1 MKKLR
6 KKVLATSTE
15 FGNLDPLYVEE
26 SDTTLLNHQS
36 AGDLLIDPSDEPENL
51 HESITASLDDE
62 DEVLDDDLLEDMP
75 EDGIAGLDD
84 EEPEI
89 DADLDDPL
97 EEEEDGLDP
106 IAVLSE
112 VGETDVEPQDLPE
125 QKTLDTKE
133 QLNKTQDQENTKTDV
148 QREGTK
154 PTEASAK
161 KKVKADEHELKNNQS
176 SDSSVEVDSNF
187 EMPLVDVDNIADDV
201 DDVMFASIDRTKVAI
216 HSNRIIATL
225 DNETAVQVNVEDEY
239 MSDEFDEATIAEC
252 KQKGLRAGLRS
263 MGFTLA
269 TVKFNANKQIQAKV
283 KAENIAFRKSQID
296 AFKARQSVMAQC
308 FAIAS
313 TGLNRNAF
321 TDFANPLRNEL
332 EAKLKIAGVRDASRI
347 VRAAFEKCGI
357 EYTKT
362 LMAAAE
368 KISELPEDSRNG
380 LLASLDMTQEPDEDE
395 GEEIGA
401 DPSLYGDPVD
411 GECDS
416 IEAALLN
423 PIKAKVSVTAASKP
437 ISFGCY

>member
-6 KKVLATSTE
+6 KKILATTTGSD
-15 FGNLDPLYVEE
+15 NLDPLFVEE

-51 HESITASLDDE
+51 HYDVTASVD

-75 EDGIAGLDD
+75 EDGIAGIDDD
-84 EEPEI
+84 EPEVT
-89 DADLDDPL
+89 ADIDDPL
-97 EEEEDGLDP
+97 DDEDGLDP
-106 IAVLSE
+106 VAVLSE

-125 QKTLDTKE
+125 QKTLDTAD
-133 QLNKTQDQENTKTDV
+133 QLNKTQDQENNKTDV
-148 QREGTK
+148 QREGK
-154 PTEASAK
+154 EPTEAANK
-161 KKVKADEHELKNNQS
+161 KKVKAEEHELQNNQS
-176 SDSSVEVDSNF
+176 SNSSVEVDSNL

-201 DDVMFASIDRTKVAI
+201 EDVMFASIDNTKIVI

-225 DNETAVQVNVEDEY
+225 DNETAIKTSVDDEY
-239 MSDEFDEATIAEC
+239 MSDEFDEATLAEC

-283 KAENIAFRKSQID
+283 KAENTAFRKSQID

-380 LLASLDMTQEPDEDE
+380 LLASLDMTQEP
-395 GEEIGA
+395 EEEVEA
-401 DPSLYGDPVD
+401 DPSLYGDPVGD
-411 GECDS
+411 DS
-416 IEAALLN
+416 VEAALLN

>member
-6 KKVLATSTE
+6 KKILATTTGSD
-15 FGNLDPLYVEE
+15 NLDPLFVEE

-51 HESITASLDDE
+51 HYDVTASVD

-75 EDGIAGLDD
+75 EDGIAGIDDD
-84 EEPEI
+84 EPEVT
-89 DADLDDPL
+89 ADIDDPL
-97 EEEEDGLDP
+97 DDEDGLDP
-106 IAVLSE
+106 VAVLSE

-125 QKTLDTKE
+125 QKTLDTAD
-133 QLNKTQDQENTKTDV
+133 QLNKTQDQENNKTDV
-148 QREGTK
+148 QREGK
-154 PTEASAK
+154 EPTEAANK
-161 KKVKADEHELKNNQS
+161 KKVKAEEHELQNNQS
-176 SDSSVEVDSNF
+176 SNSSVEVDSNL

-201 DDVMFASIDRTKVAI
+201 EDVMFASIDNTKIVI

-225 DNETAVQVNVEDEY
+225 DNETAIKTSVDDEY
-239 MSDEFDEATIAEC
+239 MSDEFDEATLAEC

-283 KAENIAFRKSQID
+283 KAENTAFRKSQID

-380 LLASLDMTQEPDEDE
+380 LLASLDMTQEP
-395 GEEIGA
+395 EEEEEVEA
-401 DPSLYGDPVD
+401 DPSLYGDPVGD
-411 GECDS
+411 DS
-416 IEAALLN
+416 VEAALLN

>member
-6 KKVLATSTE
+6 KKILATTTGSD
-15 FGNLDPLYVEE
+15 NLDPLFVEE

-51 HESITASLDDE
+51 HYDVTASVD

-75 EDGIAGLDD
+75 EDGIAGIDDD
-84 EEPEI
+84 EPEVT
-89 DADLDDPL
+89 ADIDDPL
-97 EEEEDGLDP
+97 DDEDGLDP
-106 IAVLSE
+106 VAVLSE
-112 VGETDVEPQDLPE
+112 VGETDVEPKDLPE
-125 QKTLDTKE
+125 QKTLDTAD
-133 QLNKTQDQENTKTDV
+133 QLNKTQDQENNKTDV
-148 QREGTK
+148 QREGK
-154 PTEASAK
+154 EPTEAANK
-161 KKVKADEHELKNNQS
+161 KKVKAEEHELQNNQS
-176 SDSSVEVDSNF
+176 SNSSVEVDSNL

-201 DDVMFASIDRTKVAI
+201 EDVMFASIDNTKIAI

-225 DNETAVQVNVEDEY
+225 DNETAIKASVDDEY
-239 MSDEFDEATIAEC
+239 MSDEFDEATLAEC

-380 LLASLDMTQEPDEDE
+380 LLASLDMTQEPDE
-395 GEEIGA
+395 EEEVEA
-401 DPSLYGDPVD
+401 DPSLYGDPVGD
-411 GECDS
+411 DS
-416 IEAALLN
+416 VEAALLN

>member
-6 KKVLATSTE
+6 KKILATTTGSD
-15 FGNLDPLYVEE
+15 NLDPLFVEE

-51 HESITASLDDE
+51 HYDVTASVD
-62 DEVLDDDLLEDMP
+62 DEVLDDDDLLEDMP
-75 EDGIAGLDD
+75 EDGIAGIDDD
-84 EEPEI
+84 EPEVT
-89 DADLDDPL
+89 ADVDDPL
-97 EEEEDGLDP
+97 DDEDGLDP
-106 IAVLSE
+106 VAVLSE

-125 QKTLDTKE
+125 QKTLDTAD
-133 QLNKTQDQENTKTDV
+133 QLNKTQDQENNKTDV
-148 QREGTK
+148 QREDKK
-154 PTEASAK
+154 PTEAATK
-161 KKVKADEHELKNNQS
+161 KKVKAEEHELQNNQS
-176 SDSSVEVDSNF
+176 SNSSVEVDSNL

-201 DDVMFASIDRTKVAI
+201 EDVMFASIDNTKIAI
-216 HSNRIIATL
+216 HSNRIIAML
-225 DNETAVQVNVEDEY
+225 DNETAIKASVDDEY
-239 MSDEFDEATIAEC
+239 MSDEFDEATLAEC

-380 LLASLDMTQEPDEDE
+380 LLASLDMTQEPDE
-395 GEEIGA
+395 EEEVEA
-401 DPSLYGDPVD
+401 DPSLYGDPVGD
-411 GECDS
+411 DS
-416 IEAALLN
+416 VEAALLN

>member
-6 KKVLATSTE
+6 KKILATTTGSD
-15 FGNLDPLYVEE
+15 NLDPLFVEE

-51 HESITASLDDE
+51 HYDVTASVD

-75 EDGIAGLDD
+75 EDGIAGIDDD
-84 EEPEI
+84 EPEVT
-89 DADLDDPL
+89 ADIDDPL
-97 EEEEDGLDP
+97 DDEDGLDP
-106 IAVLSE
+106 VAVLSE

-125 QKTLDTKE
+125 QKTLDTAD
-133 QLNKTQDQENTKTDV
+133 QLNKTQDQENNKTDV
-148 QREGTK
+148 QREGK
-154 PTEASAK
+154 EPTEAANK
-161 KKVKADEHELKNNQS
+161 KKVKAEEHELQNNQS
-176 SDSSVEVDSNF
+176 SNSSVEVDSNL

-201 DDVMFASIDRTKVAI
+201 EDVMFASIDNTKIAI

-225 DNETAVQVNVEDEY
+225 DNETAIKASVDDEY
-239 MSDEFDEATIAEC
+239 MSDEFDEATLAEC

-380 LLASLDMTQEPDEDE
+380 LLASLDMTQEPDE
-395 GEEIGA
+395 EEEVEA
-401 DPSLYGDPVD
+401 DPSLYGDPVGD
-411 GECDS
+411 DS
-416 IEAALLN
+416 VEAALLN

>member
-6 KKVLATSTE
+6 KKILATTTGSD
-15 FGNLDPLYVEE
+15 NLDPLFVEE

-51 HESITASLDDE
+51 HYDVTASVD

-75 EDGIAGLDD
+75 EDGIAGIDDD
-84 EEPEI
+84 ELEVT
-89 DADLDDPL
+89 ADMTDPL
-97 EEEEDGLDP
+97 EDEDGLDP

-112 VGETDVEPQDLPE
+112 VGETDVEPKDLPE
-125 QKTLDTKE
+125 QKTLDTTN
-133 QLNKTQDQENTKTDV
+133 QLNKTQDQENNKTDV
-148 QREGTK
+148 QREGK
-154 PTEASAK
+154 ESTEAANKK
-161 KKVKADEHELKNNQS
+161 KKVKAEEHELQNNQS
-176 SDSSVEVDSNF
+176 SNSSVEVDSNL

-201 DDVMFASIDRTKVAI
+201 EDVMFASIDNTKIAI

-225 DNETAVQVNVEDEY
+225 DNETAIKASVDDEY
-239 MSDEFDEATIAEC
+239 MSDEFDEATLAEC
-252 KQKGLRAGLRS
+252 KQKGLRAGLRA

-380 LLASLDMTQEPDEDE
+380 LLASLDMTQEP
-395 GEEIGA
+395 EEEEEVEA
-401 DPSLYGDPVD
+401 DPSLYGDPVGD
-411 GECDS
+411 DS
-416 IEAALLN
+416 VEAALLN

>member
-6 KKVLATSTE
+6 KKILATTTGSD
-15 FGNLDPLYVEE
+15 NLDPLFVEE

-51 HESITASLDDE
+51 HYDVTASVD

-75 EDGIAGLDD
+75 EDGIAGIDDD
-84 EEPEI
+84 EPEVT
-89 DADLDDPL
+89 ADVDDPL
-97 EEEEDGLDP
+97 DDEDGLDP
-106 IAVLSE
+106 VAVLSE
-112 VGETDVEPQDLPE
+112 VGETDVEPKDLPE
-125 QKTLDTKE
+125 QKTLDTAD
-133 QLNKTQDQENTKTDV
+133 QLNKTQDQENNKTDV
-148 QREGTK
+148 QREGK
-154 PTEASAK
+154 ESTEAANKK
-161 KKVKADEHELKNNQS
+161 KKVKAEEHELQNNQS
-176 SDSSVEVDSNF
+176 SNSSVEVDSNL

-201 DDVMFASIDRTKVAI
+201 EDVMFASIDNTKIAI

-225 DNETAVQVNVEDEY
+225 DNETAIKASVDDEY
-239 MSDEFDEATIAEC
+239 MSDEFDEATLAEC
-252 KQKGLRAGLRS
+252 KQKGLRAGLRA

-380 LLASLDMTQEPDEDE
+380 LLASLDMTQEPDEE
-395 GEEIGA
+395 EEIEA
-401 DPSLYGDPVD
+401 DPSLYGDPVGD
-411 GECDS
+411 DS
-416 IEAALLN
+416 VEAALLN